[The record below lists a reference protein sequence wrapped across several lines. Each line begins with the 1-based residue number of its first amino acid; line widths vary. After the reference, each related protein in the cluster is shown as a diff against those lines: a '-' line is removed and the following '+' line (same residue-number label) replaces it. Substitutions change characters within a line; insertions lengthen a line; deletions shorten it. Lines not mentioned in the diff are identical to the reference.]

1 MAVRK
6 YIAII
11 LIFSATQAFTQ
22 KQFQFAQYQ
31 QTAPLFNPAFSGIE
45 DFVDLKFGYRNR
57 WVGLENSPV
66 AAFFMTNLA
75 FRISAGNKYK
85 RRGIRLVEP
94 EAYHKLETSEEF
106 QWRKAHRQGFGAWIQ
121 QNTNTDVSE
130 IGGFLSYA
138 YHLPVSDYII
148 WSVGASAGVINTRL
162 NVDNLTVSDPD
173 NDSAYQNYLR
183 DGGASTDAIINLG
196 TVVYSRDW
204 YVGYASRQVAVSNIS
219 NVNKFGSEDNSITH
233 NFMIGITYKP
243 KYGFLVIPGAMVE
256 YNANLPLSYL
266 LNIRVRYEDAIWG
279 GVGYRNDDAV
289 NLSFGIYLTPMIA
302 FNYTFEYSLSE
313 LSGLN
318 SSTHEIILA
327 VKLNNKNF
335 SRAYMW

>member
-219 NVNKFGSEDNSITH
+219 NVNKFGSEDNSMTH

-256 YNANLPLSYL
+256 YNTNLPLSYL
-266 LNIRVRYEDAIWG
+266 LNIRVSYEDAIWG